1 MLEKLSETLQSID
14 NSLKRLV
21 QIAET
26 QNTATEELGSPKA
39 DFTIKGTRTR
49 GKTTVPTTSEEM
61 RAGAVPETAATT
73 ASPSASTFES
83 AEGDPVGTR
92 YFIIDKHNSVARV
105 LPGEHAPSI
114 SGMVEVNGN
123 AYLHAKVE
131 QAKKSLT
138 VQPQAT
144 VAQTA
149 APAAST
155 AATTSTTS
163 ATAVGASTASS
174 SEQSVSFEQ
183 VVGKL
188 MMLAQD
194 PREGMGRPAVTTF
207 LAKHL
212 PNESKPRVPVLESLG
227 KHAELLAEVEQ
238 LLNPVAANTVADD
251 IFG

>member
-14 NSLKRLV
+14 DSLKRLV

-26 QNTATEELGSPKA
+26 QNTATEELGAPKA
-39 DFTIKGTRTR
+39 EFTIKGTRTR
-49 GKTTVPTTSEEM
+49 AKAEKVEPAAPAAPEVAPT
-61 RAGAVPETAATT
+61 P
-73 ASPSASTFES
+73 ASNLAYEL

-114 SGMVEVNGN
+114 SGMVEVGGN
-123 AYLHAKVE
+123 AYLHAKAE
-131 QAKKSLT
+131 QAKKSVT
-138 VQPQAT
+138 AQPQAT

-149 APAAST
+149 APAQTT
-155 AATTSTTS
+155 APA
-163 ATAVGASTASS
+163 GASTASS
-174 SEQSVSFEQ
+174 SEQTVSFER

-194 PREGMGRPAVTTF
+194 PREGMGRPAVTAF

-227 KHAELLAEVEQ
+227 KNAELLVEVEQ
-238 LLNPVAANTVADD
+238 LLNPVAASTVADD
-251 IFG
+251 IFGLYDHEKFI

>member
-1 MLEKLSETLQSID
+1 MLEKLSETLISID

-26 QNTATEELGSPKA
+26 QNTATEELGAPKA
-39 DFTIKGTRTR
+39 EFTIKGTRTR
-49 GKTTVPTTSEEM
+49 KTADKAEPADATS
-61 RAGAVPETAATT
+61 TSSDATN
-73 ASPSASTFES
+73 STFEL
-83 AEGDPVGTR
+83 AEGDPKGTR
-92 YFIIDKHNSVARV
+92 YYIIDKHNSVARV

-114 SGMVEVNGN
+114 SGMVEVGGN
-123 AYLHAKVE
+123 AYLHAKAD
-131 QAKKSLT
+131 QAKKSVT
-138 VQPQAT
+138 AQPQAT

-149 APAAST
+149 APAQTT
-155 AATTSTTS
+155 APA
-163 ATAVGASTASS
+163 GASTASS
-174 SEQSVSFEQ
+174 SEEKVSFEQ

-194 PREGMGRPAVTTF
+194 PRDGMGGPAVRAF

-227 KHAELLAEVEQ
+227 KHAELLAEVEK
-238 LLNPVAANTVADD
+238 LLNPVAVNTVADD